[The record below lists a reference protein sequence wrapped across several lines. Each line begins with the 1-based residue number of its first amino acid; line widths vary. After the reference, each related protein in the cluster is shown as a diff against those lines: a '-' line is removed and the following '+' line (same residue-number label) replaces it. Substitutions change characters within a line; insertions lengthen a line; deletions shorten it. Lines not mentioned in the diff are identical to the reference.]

1 MSFFLKI
8 VAAFIVIV
16 VIIAVALA
24 VEIFKVEAKKK
35 YKNYNPMSDSL
46 NNKLKEIKDREE
58 DSFKS
63 YKETDKNYAA
73 VLKMLEKMSKNTDD
87 KGQDDKG

>member
-8 VAAFIVIV
+8 VAAFIVMV
-16 VIIAVALA
+16 VIVAVALA

-46 NNKLKEIKDREE
+46 NNKLREIKDREE
-58 DSFKS
+58 DSLRSF
-63 YKETDKNYAA
+63 KETDKNYAA
-73 VLKMLEKMSKNTDD
+73 VLKMLEKMSKNTDE
-87 KGQDDKG
+87 K

>member
-8 VAAFIVIV
+8 VAAFIVMV
-16 VIIAVALA
+16 VIVAVALA

-46 NNKLKEIKDREE
+46 NNKLREIKDREE
-58 DSFKS
+58 DSLRS

-73 VLKMLEKMSKNTDD
+73 VLKMLEKMSKNTDE
-87 KGQDDKG
+87 K

>member
-1 MSFFLKI
+1 MYLFLKI
-8 VAAFIVIV
+8 VAAFIVMV

-35 YKNYNPMSDSL
+35 YKNYNPTSDSL
-46 NNKLKEIKDREE
+46 NNKLREIKDREE
-58 DSFKS
+58 DSFRS

-73 VLKMLEKMSKNTDD
+73 VLKMLEKMSKNTDE
-87 KGQDDKG
+87 K

>member
-1 MSFFLKI
+1 MYLFLKI
-8 VAAFIVIV
+8 VAAFIVMV

-35 YKNYNPMSDSL
+35 YKNYNPNSDSL
-46 NNKLKEIKDREE
+46 NNKLREIKDREE
-58 DSFKS
+58 DSFRS

-73 VLKMLEKMSKNTDD
+73 VLKMLEKMSKNTDE
-87 KGQDDKG
+87 K

>member
-73 VLKMLEKMSKNTDD
+73 VLKMLEKMSKNTDE
-87 KGQDDKG
+87 K